1 MSRERKHLIALI
13 FTVVILSLI
22 YIALIPVH
30 SQNEGMPITRA
41 MRGQPL
47 TPQQERVMQH
57 EHADWIQMRSERKL
71 NQERMTTMEQDIA
84 EIKAMCRE
92 WKKNEPGGGVAGK

>member
-22 YIALIPVH
+22 CIALIPVH

-47 TPQQERVMQH
+47 TPQQERV
-57 EHADWIQMRSERKL
+57 IQWERAAWLK
-71 NQERMTTMEQDIA
+71 NQERMAAMERDIA
-84 EIKAMCRE
+84 EIKAMCKQ
-92 WKKNEPGGGVAGK
+92 WKKN